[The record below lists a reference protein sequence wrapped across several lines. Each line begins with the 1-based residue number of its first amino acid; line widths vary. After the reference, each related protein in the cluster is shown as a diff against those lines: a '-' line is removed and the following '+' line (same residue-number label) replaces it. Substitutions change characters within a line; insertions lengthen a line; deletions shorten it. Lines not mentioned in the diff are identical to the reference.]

1 MKKLLFLAVLALMLI
16 ASPAM
21 AREGFYLGGYIPIN
35 SISGSSSDFAS
46 DVYINSLDTGAGLG
60 LRLGYGFNRY
70 FAIQGSV
77 FITRHSNSL
86 GIVDQ
91 DFTGA
96 ELDAKINFPLTGQS
110 FEPYV
115 LLGVGTYE
123 LGDSSGSFK
132 GGGTQAGVGID
143 FYLSPELSLNTGVTW
158 TRITFDSN
166 DFGVPADVDAN
177 VTTVDIGLTY
187 HFLAM

>member
-1 MKKLLFLAVLALMLI
+1 MKKLLFLAILALMLI

-35 SISGSSSDFAS
+35 SISGSSSDLNGDDF
-46 DVYINSLDTGAGLG
+46 INSLDTGAGLG

-70 FAIQGSV
+70 FAIQGSIFV
-77 FITRHSNSL
+77 TRHNSSFT
-86 GIVDQ
+86 GITE

-96 ELDAKINFPLTGQS
+96 ELDAKINFPLTGQN

-115 LLGVGTYE
+115 LLGVGSYE
-123 LGDSSGSFK
+123 LGDSFGSFK
-132 GGGTQAGVGID
+132 GVGTQAGVGID

-187 HFLAM
+187 HFWAM